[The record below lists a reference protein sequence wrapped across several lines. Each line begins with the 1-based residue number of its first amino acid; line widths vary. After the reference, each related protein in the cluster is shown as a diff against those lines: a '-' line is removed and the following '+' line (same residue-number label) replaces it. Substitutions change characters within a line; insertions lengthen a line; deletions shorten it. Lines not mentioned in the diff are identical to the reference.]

1 MDEGRRG
8 GGDAPRV
15 SLGLPVYNAT
25 RYVRQALDAVLAQD
39 FTDFELIISDNGS
52 TDDTWDI
59 CTGYA
64 ARDPRIR
71 VLRNPTN
78 LGVARNF
85 NRVVE
90 EARGELFRW
99 VAYDDLMAPTL
110 LSACVAELDRSG
122 PGTVIAYPQTAL
134 IDDDGQ
140 LVSHYEDD
148 LDIRNRHPALR
159 VAAAARR
166 WNLLNPLYGVIR
178 TDQLRR
184 TGLEREHVSGDVP
197 LFMELAALGEIH
209 EVPEPL
215 FYRRFHEGSSSG
227 NSAAWYTPHK
237 PGTERFPTLR
247 LAARTVR
254 GLAGSDHPL
263 PTRVSLVGAYLAV
276 WSWRRVRVEG
286 GRLKLAARQELR
298 TRRRRTA
305 G

>member
-1 MDEGRRG
+1 MDERLAAGV
-8 GGDAPRV
+8 APRV
-15 SLGLPVYNAT
+15 SLGLPVYNAS
-25 RYVRQALDAVLAQD
+25 RYLRQALDAVLAQD

-52 TDDTWDI
+52 TDQTWAI
-59 CTGYA
+59 CTEYA
-64 ARDPRIR
+64 DRDPRIR
-71 VLRNPTN
+71 LLRNPTN

-90 EARGELFRW
+90 EAEGDLFRW

-134 IDDDGQ
+134 IDDEGAVVGQ
-140 LVSHYEDD
+140 YDD
-148 LDIRNRHPALR
+148 NLDIRHRHPAMR

-178 TDQLRR
+178 LDQLRR

-197 LFMELAALGEIH
+197 LFMELAAMGEIH

-215 FYRRFHEGSSSG
+215 FFRRFHAGSSTG

-237 PGTERFPTLR
+237 PGTERLPTLR

-254 GLAGSDHPL
+254 GLSRSDHDL
-263 PTRVSLVGAYLAV
+263 RTRVAVVGVYTTV
-276 WSWRRVRVEG
+276 WSWRRIRVEG
-286 GRLKLAARQELR
+286 GRYKQAARASLR
-298 TRRRRTA
+298 GRLDRARA